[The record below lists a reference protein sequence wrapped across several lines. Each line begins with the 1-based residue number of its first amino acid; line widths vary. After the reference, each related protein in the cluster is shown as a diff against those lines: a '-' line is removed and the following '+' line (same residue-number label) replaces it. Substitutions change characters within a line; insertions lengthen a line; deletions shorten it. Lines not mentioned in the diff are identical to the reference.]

1 MNKICIWKLLNLI
14 WFHLFFIFSLALE
27 NRSKKYC
34 CDLFQWVFCLC
45 FSLSFIA
52 FSLKF
57 WSFIRC
63 EFILY
68 MVLENVLIS
77 FFYIQLSN
85 LPSTT
90 CWRICLIFIVY
101 SCLLCHR
108 LGDHKRVCLSLDFLS
123 YSIDLCIC
131 FVPIPYCF
139 DCCSTVI

>member
-1 MNKICIWKLLNLI
+1 MKAFKFNLVPLIFYFFPCFRKQIKKILM
-14 WFHLFFIFSLALE
+14 WFMSMSVLPMFFS
-27 NRSKKYC
+27 
-34 CDLFQWVFCLC
+34 Q
-45 FSLSFIA
+45 SFIA

-57 WSFIRC
+57 WSFIRF

-77 FFYIQLSN
+77 FFYTQLSN
-85 LPSTT
+85 LPSITYWT
-90 CWRICLIFIVY
+90 VCLIFVVY

-108 LGDHKRVCLSLDFLS
+108 LGDHKCVCLPLDFLS